1 MVYSFVKS
9 PAPDV
14 KKMHNPEFTKQ
25 DIKKGFSVSLM
36 YGETGEPSNA
46 ITVWH
51 RNWRKE
57 SENTSG

>member
-1 MVYSFVKS
+1 VVYSFVKS

-14 KKMHNPEFTKQ
+14 KKMHDPEFTKQ
-25 DIKKGFSVSLM
+25 DIKKGFLASLM

-57 SENTSG
+57 SENISG